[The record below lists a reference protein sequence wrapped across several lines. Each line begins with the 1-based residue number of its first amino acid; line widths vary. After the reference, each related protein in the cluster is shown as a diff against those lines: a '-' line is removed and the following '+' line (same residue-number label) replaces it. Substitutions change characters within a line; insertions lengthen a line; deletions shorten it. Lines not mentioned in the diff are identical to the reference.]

1 MGLKPS
7 PIWGYHWGYHIIVS
21 FRGLYS
27 PKISDSAN
35 VVPGKLAHI
44 AVAIT
49 TPAADYASISWT
61 ARWLNSFNRV
71 KWEWNSNHF
80 TTSLGST
87 LTGSLG
93 SRILCCGPY
102 AKTVPL
108 IPSITSPELRGSP
121 FLLQPGNIK
130 HHWQTPSFLVGGIP
144 TPLKNMSSSV
154 GMILPNIWKN
164 KSHVPNHQPD
174 LKPAVFC
181 YGKLPTF
188 LACFWWLQ
196 PAPEAPRPPNI
207 FNHRLGHDLEDLLLG
222 RFPMFFLLEHPI
234 SIYIYGDGIM
244 YIIYIYV
251 FIYLYVCSF
260 IYLYVIYI
268 IYAPSNP
275 KNLPTFPLAIHRLP
289 LQRLPCAL
297 LRDLHGKYAIEAKL
311 IVGPAVVHLPILG
324 HRRSARPKSG
334 FQPLPSGNFTY
345 WKCTIYSWF
354 TYSKWW
360 FSIAKC

>member
-1 MGLKPS
+1 MFFTIRNCWPEIGWNRWDWNHP
-7 PIWGYHWGYHIIVS
+7 PIWGYHWGYHIRVS

-35 VVPGKLAHI
+35 VVSGKLAHI

-102 AKTVPL
+102 AKMVPL

-121 FLLQPGNIK
+121 LLQPGNIK
-130 HHWQTPSFLVGGIP
+130 HHSQTHHFWLVVYL
-144 TPLKNMSSSV
+144 PLWK
-154 GMILPNIWKN
+154 IWVR
-164 KSHVPNHQPD
+164 HLEWFFPI
-174 LKPAVFC
+174 
-181 YGKLPTF
+181 YGKIKFMFQTTNQILNQQF
-188 LACFWWLQ
+188 SAMEKSDVSGIFWACFWWLQ

-234 SIYIYGDGIM
+234 YLGMGLCIY
-244 YIIYIYV
+244 YIIYII
-251 FIYLYVCSF
+251 IYLF
-260 IYLYVIYI
+260 IHLLIYMLYIYMHHPI
-268 IYAPSNP
+268 LKTGP
-275 KNLPTFPLAIHRLP
+275 LFPLRFT
-289 LQRLPCAL
+289 
-297 LRDLHGKYAIEAKL
+297 DY
-311 IVGPAVVHLPILG
+311 
-324 HRRSARPKSG
+324 RSSG
-334 FQPLPSGNFTY
+334 FRVRSCEIFMGSMPSKRNL
-345 WKCTIYSWF
+345 
-354 TYSKWW
+354 
-360 FSIAKC
+360 